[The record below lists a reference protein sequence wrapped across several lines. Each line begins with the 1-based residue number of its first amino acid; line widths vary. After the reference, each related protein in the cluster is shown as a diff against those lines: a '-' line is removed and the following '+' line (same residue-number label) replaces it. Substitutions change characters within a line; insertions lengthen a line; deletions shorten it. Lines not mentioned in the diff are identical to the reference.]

1 MRILILNDD
10 GYGSEGINSLIKF
23 AESLTDDVWVVAPSM
38 QCSGKSHSITIYQPM
53 RMNAVTDKKNH
64 YIVDSTPADCTI
76 MALHYIMKDKY
87 PDYVFSGINDSEN
100 LGDDVIYSG
109 TVAGAREAALHGIKS
124 IAFSQQHAQGEKANF
139 KIAENNIAEV
149 FDFINKSKSHKMQ
162 NNNLFNVNFPF
173 VKNVCDVKGI
183 KILPLGQKA
192 RTELIVQ
199 KKDERGKDY
208 FWLSDSSVY
217 SLVPGEEIT
226 NDIVGA
232 ASGYVTVTPLHLNLT
247 DYSSMDD

>member
-1 MRILILNDD
+1 MRILIVNDD

-38 QCSGKSHSITIYQPM
+38 QSSGKSHAITIYQPM
-53 RMNAVTDKKNH
+53 RMNVVVDKKNH
-64 YIVDSTPADCTI
+64 FIVDGTPADCLI

-109 TVAGAREAALHGIKS
+109 TVAGAREAAMHGITS
-124 IAFSQQHAQGEKANF
+124 IAFSQQNIQGEKANF

-149 FDFINKSKSHKMQ
+149 FDFIIKSKSHKMQ
-162 NNNLFNVNFPF
+162 ANNLFNVNFPS
-173 VKNVCDVKGI
+173 VQNISDLKGI
-183 KILPLGQKA
+183 KILPLGQKP
-192 RTELIVQ
+192 RNELIVQ

-208 FWLSDSSVY
+208 FWLSDSVMY
-217 SLVPGEEIT
+217 SLAPGEEIT

-247 DYSSMDD
+247 DYSYI